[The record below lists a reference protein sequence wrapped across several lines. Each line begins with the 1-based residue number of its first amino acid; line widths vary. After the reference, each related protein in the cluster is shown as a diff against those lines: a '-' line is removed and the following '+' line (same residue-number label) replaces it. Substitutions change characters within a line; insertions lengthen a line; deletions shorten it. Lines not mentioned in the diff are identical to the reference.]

1 MLSAYAQLRLCL
13 SPENISNVADLV
25 ALTAKRVRERARV
38 SALST
43 LDLLG
48 DGLGCPG
55 WSERGWETFPSE
67 GWKADWPASRSLKG
81 EKEAILK

>member
-1 MLSAYAQLRLCL
+1 MLSAYAQSQLCL
-13 SPENISNVADLV
+13 FPENISSVVDLV
-25 ALTAKRVRERARV
+25 ALAAKRVRARAPV
-38 SALST
+38 SASFI

-67 GWKADWPASRSLKG
+67 GWKADWPVSRSLEG
-81 EKEAILK
+81 EKEEMLK

>member
-1 MLSAYAQLRLCL
+1 MLSAYVQSQLCL
-13 SPENISNVADLV
+13 FPENISNVVDLV
-25 ALTAKRVRERARV
+25 ALTAKRVCVRVCV
-38 SALST
+38 SALFT

-81 EKEAILK
+81 EKEGILK

>member
-1 MLSAYAQLRLCL
+1 MLSAYAQSQLCL
-13 SPENISNVADLV
+13 FPENISSVVGLV
-25 ALTAKRVRERARV
+25 ALTAKRVRARARV
-38 SALST
+38 SAAFI

-67 GWKADWPASRSLKG
+67 GWKADWPASRSLEG
-81 EKEAILK
+81 EKEEMLK